1 MLNTITVNTIIPLPK
16 KLTVEGTLN
25 FYIQEIENL
34 KGKGHCNKFKSKVEL
49 VFSTKAVTT
58 AKQARNILDGYT
70 SSIIFKC
77 KAITPTLDLK
87 DHIPLSDDTEADWK
101 SNLTDLFTKLNNAGK
116 LDLFEHN
123 K

>member
-1 MLNTITVNTIIPLPK
+1 MLNVNNVKTVIPLPK
-16 KLTVEGTLN
+16 ELTVEGTIN

-34 KGKGHCNKFKSKVEL
+34 KGKGHCNKFKSKIEL
-49 VFSTKAVTT
+49 IFSTNSVTI
-58 AKQARNILDGYT
+58 AKQARNTLDVYT

-101 SNLTDLFTKLNNAGK
+101 SNLTELFTKLNNVGK